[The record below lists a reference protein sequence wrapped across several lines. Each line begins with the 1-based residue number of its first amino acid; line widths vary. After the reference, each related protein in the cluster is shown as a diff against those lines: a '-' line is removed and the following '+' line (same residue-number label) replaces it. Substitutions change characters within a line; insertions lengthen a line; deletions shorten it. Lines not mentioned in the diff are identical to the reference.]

1 MTKQVKF
8 YIYSNL
14 GNVKMKFLSNAMALT
29 ELELL
34 KGEKFP
40 KHNNQVIRIQ
50 FWDEADGKPTII
62 PKPKEGEIIE
72 YKKEYHKLFHT
83 EYERKLGADGLIFLN
98 NNVIDKQRATAGY
111 LIKNIGLNLIKGK
124 SIMNVS
130 LPINIF
136 DTRSII
142 EL

>member
-1 MTKQVKF
+1 
-8 YIYSNL
+8 
-14 GNVKMKFLSNAMALT
+14 MALT

-40 KHNNQVIRIQ
+40 KHNSQLIRIQ
-50 FWDEADGKPTII
+50 FWNNVEGKATII
-62 PKPKEGEIIE
+62 PKPKEGDIIE
-72 YKKEYHKLFHT
+72 YKQEYHKLFQKD
-83 EYERKLGADGLIFLN
+83 YERKLGADGLIYLN
-98 NNVIDKQRATAGY
+98 QSVIDKQRATAGY